1 MSKPWRAPRLGAA
14 PDLSQSS
21 GMKSSLRRLWAVAC
35 VGLALGGPVESL
47 VSAEGYSLGMAER
60 EITPDPALRNWVSQK
75 PYDGVLDR
83 VFTRAFYVGD
93 GAQELLIITWDLVD
107 AREAAVAETRARLSD
122 RTGIPPAHI
131 AVNASH
137 THSAPWSP
145 LMGQTLPAHERGNLA
160 PVEES
165 PGFKEWSKR
174 LIDQTVAAAAA
185 AKDSAKPGTL
195 GLGRASVAELIF
207 NRRPMNAAGRVETT
221 FTPPTP
227 HALPPGLR
235 FSPMDPTVTVL
246 QCETSDGPGSMAL
259 FHMPCHSVAV
269 YPHSQAISAD
279 WPGAAI
285 HSLKQAQGMR
295 AMFLQGCAGDIVP
308 MRRGLGQTIAMGD
321 GVAQRVALASANA
334 KKLSAPPL
342 WAETRAVDLP
352 LNDRAAK
359 EMGAKT
365 MTTEVQVLL
374 VGGVALVTLPGEPL
388 IGLAMAI
395 QAASPFPD
403 TLVLGYSNGYGV
415 GYVGMPGDQAKGG
428 YEMTHVNG
436 GTDECGALL
445 VGAAEALLKKAKA
458 FAAQGSAK
466 PR

>member
-1 MSKPWRAPRLGAA
+1 M
-14 PDLSQSS
+14 
-21 GMKSSLRRLWAVAC
+21 
-35 VGLALGGPVESL
+35 
-47 VSAEGYSLGMAER
+47 GMAGR

-75 PYDGVLDR
+75 PYDGVLDP

-93 GAQELLIITWDLVD
+93 GTKELLIITWDLVD
-107 AREAAVAETRARLSD
+107 AREAAVAETRSKLSNLL
-122 RTGIPPAHI
+122 GIPPAHI

-145 LMGQTLPAHERGNLA
+145 TMGQTLPAHERGNLA
-160 PVEES
+160 PVEEA
-165 PGFKEWSKR
+165 PGFKEWSRR
-174 LIDQTVAAAAA
+174 LIDQTVAAASA
-185 AKDSAKPGTL
+185 AKDSAKPGSL

-207 NRRPMNAAGRVETT
+207 NRRPVNAEGRVETT

-246 QCETSDGPGSMAL
+246 RCETPEGPGSMAL

-269 YPHSQAISAD
+269 YPHSKAISAD

-285 HSLKQAQGMR
+285 HSLKQGQGMR

-308 MRRGLGQTIAMGD
+308 MSRGLGQMIAMGD
-321 GVAQRVALASANA
+321 GVAQRVALASASA
-334 KKLSAPPL
+334 KKLASSPL
-342 WAETRAVDLP
+342 WAETRAVELP
-352 LNDRAAK
+352 LNERAAK
-359 EMGAKT
+359 EMGATT
-365 MTTEVQVLL
+365 MRTEVQALL

-403 TLVLGYSNGYGV
+403 TLVLGYSNGYGI
-415 GYVGMPGDQAKGG
+415 GYVGMPGDQARGG

-445 VGAAEALLKKAKA
+445 VGAAEDLLKKAKA
-458 FAAQGSAK
+458 FASQGSAK
-466 PR
+466 PE